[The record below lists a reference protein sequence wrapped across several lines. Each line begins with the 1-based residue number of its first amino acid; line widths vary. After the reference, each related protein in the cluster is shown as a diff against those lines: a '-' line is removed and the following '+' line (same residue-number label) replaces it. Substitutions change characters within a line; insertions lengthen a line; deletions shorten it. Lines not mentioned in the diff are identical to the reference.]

1 MSYTYHH
8 GGDTYET
15 PGVLDFSI
23 NINPLGMP
31 AGARRAAAESL
42 EQVGRYP
49 DWKCRELTAAL
60 QEYMSERNISLKSGQ
75 IVWGNGAAEL
85 IYALCERIMLD
96 RHHLRAWIPSPT
108 FSAYEEAVLAVGG
121 TLSNR
126 IEESDLVFLCNPNN
140 PTGELRDEKT
150 LEQYAGA
157 CEKNGAWLCVDESFL
172 PFADPSDHRSVVR
185 LNYSHVIMLR
195 SLTKIYAMPGL
206 RLGFLAGPEKMAEGI
221 RLLLQPW
228 NISIPAQAAGKAAL
242 EDGEFLEKTYHYI
255 KKERDFLLAELQNL
269 PVKAIAESK
278 ANFLLLE
285 AKEDFADQLVSQGI
299 LVRRCEDIRGLTKR
313 HFRIAV
319 RTHEENLRL
328 IDAIRA
334 RSRKDVK

>member
-15 PGVLDFSI
+15 PDVLDFSI

-31 AGARRAAAESL
+31 EEAKEAAVKSL
-42 EQVGRYP
+42 ETVGRYP
-49 DWKCRELTAAL
+49 DWKCRDLTEAL
-60 QEYMSERNISLKSGQ
+60 REYASERNIFLKSGQ

-96 RHHLRAWIPSPT
+96 RHQLRAWIAAPT

-121 TLSNR
+121 TLAKR
-126 IEESDLVFLCNPNN
+126 IEESDLIFLCNPNN

-150 LEQYAGA
+150 LEQYAKI
-157 CEKNGAWLCVDESFL
+157 CEENGAWLCVDESFL
-172 PFADPSDHRSVVR
+172 PFADPFDCKSVVR
-185 LNYSHVIMLR
+185 LNHSRVVMLR

-206 RLGFLAGPEKMAEGI
+206 RLGFLAGPEKMAEGV
-221 RLLLQPW
+221 RQLLQPW

-242 EDGEFLEKTYHYI
+242 LDREFLEKTYRYI
-255 KKERDFLLAELQNL
+255 KKERDFLLEELESL
-269 PVKAIAESK
+269 PVKVIAGSE

-285 AKEDFADQLVSQGI
+285 AGEDFADQLLKQGI
-299 LVRRCEDIRGLTKR
+299 LVRRCEDIRGLTNR

-319 RTHEENLRL
+319 RSHEENLKL
-328 IDAIRA
+328 IAAIRA
-334 RSRKDVK
+334 GSRKA